1 VAGKIKGEL
10 AQFREM
16 AAFAQFGS
24 DLDDKTKALL
34 ERGRRIVELFK
45 QQQYQPLPVEMQAAV
60 LYAMQQ
66 GFMDKIDVDKIKDYQ
81 GKLQEFLE
89 TRKASLL
96 EAIRTKK
103 AIDDALGADLK
114 AAFEEFGQFYK

>member
-1 VAGKIKGEL
+1 
-10 AQFREM
+10 FREM

-45 QQQYQPLPVEMQAAV
+45 QQQYQPLPVEVQAAV

-66 GFMDKIDVDKIKDYQ
+66 GCMDKIEVEKIKDYQ
-81 GKLQEFLE
+81 AKLQEFLE

-103 AIDDALGADLK
+103 AIDDALGAELK
-114 AAFEEFGQFYK
+114 AAFDEFGQFYK

>member
-1 VAGKIKGEL
+1 
-10 AQFREM
+10 
-16 AAFAQFGS
+16 
-24 DLDDKTKALL
+24 
-34 ERGRRIVELFK
+34 
-45 QQQYQPLPVEMQAAV
+45 
-60 LYAMQQ
+60 MQQ

-81 GKLQEFLE
+81 AKLQEFLE